1 MIKLLDSG
9 YDKEEGVSYVTIETE
24 IGNFDG
30 YAFLHPEDEMIES
43 SFLGCEIAEYRAT
56 IEYFKK
62 KLRTLNIEIKTLENL
77 RKDFKNTYKE
87 DYHDCEILERRM
99 EQKLIQKKEYEM
111 IIYSLKKSID
121 LKVDNRIE
129 VLKKFDKKKENKEQE

>member
-1 MIKLLDSG
+1 MIKLLNSV
-9 YDKEEGVSYVTIETE
+9 YDKEDGVSCVTIETE
-24 IGNFDG
+24 IGNFNG
-30 YAFLHPEDEMIES
+30 YAFLHPEDEMIKS

-62 KLRTLNIEIKTLENL
+62 KLRILNIEIKTLENL

-87 DYHDCEILERRM
+87 DYHNCEILERRM

-111 IIYSLKKSID
+111 IIYSLKKSIN